1 MLDLGV
7 KLGVGLLPVLLFL
20 GALIYLDSY
29 KLVRFRLVAA
39 VIGLGAVAAG
49 ISYAV
54 NLALI
59 PASGLSLTAFSRYVA
74 PVVEEL
80 AKAAVVVALIR
91 TSRVGFLVDAAILGF
106 GTGAGFALV
115 ENLYY
120 LSSLP
125 DSHMV
130 VWIVRGLGTAIMHG
144 GTAVI
149 FAVLSKALFD
159 RRPGHAAFLP
169 GLVLAMGVHSAFN
182 HLLVSPIIL
191 TAGLLLALP
200 LLVVAV
206 FVRSEAALRAWLDV
220 GFDADARLIELI
232 QSGEFSDSRIGRY
245 LMALRERFRGDVVV
259 DLLCYL
265 RLHTE
270 LSLRAKGLLM
280 MREAGLPVKLEADI
294 REKLAEL
301 DYLEKSIGRTGKLA
315 LAPFLRT
322 SGKELWQITM
332 LKG

>member
-206 FVRSEAALRAWLDV
+206 FARSEAALRAWLDV